1 MSSSGRKRSPTWRR
15 VKFAVIRRVIA
26 PVVLV
31 LVKLWMRTWRVRFH
45 GAECLAEMHRG
56 DPPCAAAIF
65 HGSFFCALGAFQSL
79 PRATRPRI
87 VTMVSPS
94 QDGQLLGEIIA
105 SFGMETVNG
114 SPRSRGAAGLLEL
127 IDAVRAGKLG
137 LLAVDGPRG
146 PRGVPR
152 EGIFTL
158 ALATR
163 ASLYSVT
170 THSAPALRFRSWDRA
185 EFPLPFARVYVAL
198 ERVFDA
204 GGAKLPGDAARL
216 LQERMLASME
226 HLGAD
231 TSGIERLAK
240 GDGPC

>member
-1 MSSSGRKRSPTWRR
+1 VSSSGKKRSPTWRR
-15 VKFAVIRRVIA
+15 IKFAIIRRVIA
-26 PVVLV
+26 PVLLV
-31 LVKLWMRTWRVRFH
+31 LVKLWMRTWRVRFE
-45 GAECLAEMHRG
+45 GEECLAEMHRA

-65 HGSFFCALGAFQSL
+65 HGSFFSALGAFQSI
-79 PRATRPRI
+79 PRARRPRI

-152 EGIFTL
+152 EGVFTL
-158 ALATR
+158 ASTTSAR
-163 ASLYSVT
+163 LYSVT
-170 THSAPALRFRSWDRA
+170 THSTSAMRFRSWDRA
-185 EFPLPFARVYVAL
+185 EFPLPFASVIVAL
-198 ERVFDA
+198 EQVFDCSA
-204 GGAKLPGDAARL
+204 DKLPDGAAGL
-216 LQERMLASME
+216 LQERMLVSME
-226 HLGAD
+226 RLGAD
-231 TSGIERLAK
+231 TTGIERLAK
-240 GDGPC
+240 GDSAC